1 MSEINTLKL
10 QNLNEARKRTQR
22 DVSNFISQLQSA
34 ADTAMHQQAYMH
46 KNPDANGADQLIPI
60 VHPAF
65 LEIAAEFNKA
75 AAKLSDMQKLSS
87 GEITV
92 DELIAKYNMNL
103 GEFSNGLV

>member
-10 QNLNEARKRTQR
+10 QSLNEGRKKTQR
-22 DVSNFISQLQSA
+22 EVSNLISQLHSA
-34 ADTAMHQQAYMH
+34 ADTAMTQQAYMH

-65 LEIAAEFNKA
+65 VEIALEFNKA
-75 AAKLSDMQKLSS
+75 AEKLSDMQKLSN

-92 DELIAKYNMNL
+92 EELIAKYSIDL
-103 GEFSNGLV
+103 SEFSNGLA